1 MAEIAPAPGENEM
14 AQEARKN
21 VNQVD
26 KGMAQVRG
34 SQF

>member
-26 KGMAQVRG
+26 KGMARIRG
-34 SQF
+34 